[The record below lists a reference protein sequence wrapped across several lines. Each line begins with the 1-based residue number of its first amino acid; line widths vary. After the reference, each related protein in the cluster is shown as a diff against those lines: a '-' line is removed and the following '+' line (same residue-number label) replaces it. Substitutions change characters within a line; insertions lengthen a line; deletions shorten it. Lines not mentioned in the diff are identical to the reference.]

1 MDFVHPYNG
10 PLAVKWLPNSI
21 IKPILE
27 QVKQIPAEYIDD
39 KCNIQLE
46 EIKDMQKYL
55 ENALKIADSKK
66 QKMWK
71 KMKTDVVNYDINR
84 NQSYKDF
91 MSDDMIEFLNSI
103 KL

>member
-1 MDFVHPYNG
+1 
-10 PLAVKWLPNSI
+10 
-21 IKPILE
+21 
-27 QVKQIPAEYIDD
+27 
-39 KCNIQLE
+39 
-46 EIKDMQKYL
+46 MQKYL
-55 ENALKIADSKK
+55 ENAIKIDDSKK